1 MEIKDV
7 QKNNSLDLYNF
18 ILSNFEKAKKID
30 AEASERSKKANNRSI
45 ENRQELSK
53 RQEEFRRKWQ

>member
-1 MEIKDV
+1 MS
-7 QKNNSLDLYNF
+7 QKNNSLNLYDL

-30 AEASERSKKANNRSI
+30 AEASERSKKAENRSI
-45 ENRQELSK
+45 ENRKAISK